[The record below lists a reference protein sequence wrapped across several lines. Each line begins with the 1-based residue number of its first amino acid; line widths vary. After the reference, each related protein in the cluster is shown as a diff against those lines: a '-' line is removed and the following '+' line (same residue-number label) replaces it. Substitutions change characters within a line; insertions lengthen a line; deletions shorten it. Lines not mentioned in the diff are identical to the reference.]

1 MPHWVVS
8 HEATP
13 FELGPAQTWQF
24 TPQAEVSFGLQMPPQ
39 LWPVMHWPPHAVPV
53 ATHAPLHSV

>member
-24 TPQAEVSFGLQMPPQ
+24 TPQAEVSFGLQLPPQ
-39 LWPVMHWPPHAVPV
+39 LWPV
-53 ATHAPLHSV
+53 